1 MAFLSEIQLCF
12 QSAGGGKV
20 CGLSIAKASMAWF
33 GTCGCRASH
42 DVVQSCANM
51 IPLLPSWLKY
61 HMTLRVSVCVSI
73 CVSVCMCMCM
83 CLCPHA
89 VYACVCVYVTYSW
102 AGLQARLGNLL
113 NALVSRS
120 RFRKQFLLLTQ
131 KYGPHQYQIILG
143 INPVQL
149 APRKNLTSKGL
160 AVLVQVRSC
169 FVLLLF

>member
-61 HMTLRVSVCVSI
+61 HMTLRVSVCVYLCV
-73 CVSVCMCMCM
+73 CVSVY
-83 CLCPHA
+83 
-89 VYACVCVYVTYSW
+89 VRACVSVLMLCMRVYV
-102 AGLQARLGNLL
+102 
-113 NALVSRS
+113 
-120 RFRKQFLLLTQ
+120 
-131 KYGPHQYQIILG
+131 
-143 INPVQL
+143 
-149 APRKNLTSKGL
+149 
-160 AVLVQVRSC
+160 C
-169 FVLLLF
+169 M

>member
-73 CVSVCMCMCM
+73 CVSVCLCMCVHVSLSS
-83 CLCPHA
+83 C
-89 VYACVCVYVTYSW
+89 CVCVCMCVC
-102 AGLQARLGNLL
+102 N
-113 NALVSRS
+113 
-120 RFRKQFLLLTQ
+120 
-131 KYGPHQYQIILG
+131 I
-143 INPVQL
+143 
-149 APRKNLTSKGL
+149 
-160 AVLVQVRSC
+160 
-169 FVLLLF
+169 

>member
-61 HMTLRVSVCVSI
+61 HMTLRVSVCVCV
-73 CVSVCMCMCM
+73 CVSVY
-83 CLCPHA
+83 
-89 VYACVCVYVTYSW
+89 VRACVSVLMLCMRVYV
-102 AGLQARLGNLL
+102 
-113 NALVSRS
+113 
-120 RFRKQFLLLTQ
+120 
-131 KYGPHQYQIILG
+131 
-143 INPVQL
+143 
-149 APRKNLTSKGL
+149 
-160 AVLVQVRSC
+160 C
-169 FVLLLF
+169 M

>member
-12 QSAGGGKV
+12 RSAGGGKV

-73 CVSVCMCMCM
+73 CVSVCLCMCVHVSLSS
-83 CLCPHA
+83 C
-89 VYACVCVYVTYSW
+89 CVCVYVTYSW

-131 KYGPHQYQIILG
+131 KYGPHQYQNILG

-149 APRKNLTSKGL
+149 APRKI
-160 AVLVQVRSC
+160 
-169 FVLLLF
+169 